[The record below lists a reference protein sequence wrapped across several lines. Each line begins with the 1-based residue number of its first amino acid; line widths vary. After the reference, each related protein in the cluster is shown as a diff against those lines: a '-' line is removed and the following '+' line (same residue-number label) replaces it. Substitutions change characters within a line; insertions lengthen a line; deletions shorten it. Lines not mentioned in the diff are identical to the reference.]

1 MSIDRLSYRSCT
13 KRTTHPQ
20 TNTIQSGYDEY
31 DACSQTWRRDEKDG
45 RLSSDFTRAAKCATL
60 SLTTTIA
67 PASSRCVSA
76 VYAATLCLSSSASGK
91 TPSVRSGL
99 TCDSR
104 VPGNRHVDCSLQ
116 DAIPD
121 SLQSESVRR
130 PYSGTKRKVSTHNS
144 ERCGLRKQAS
154 PPRVPRMAKE
164 SGTELSASRQTPD
177 EVRIVLETERRHAV
191 LAPVQAFS
199 LDDLYKCSALY
210 VRQEC

>member
-1 MSIDRLSYRSCT
+1 MPDS
-13 KRTTHPQ
+13 
-20 TNTIQSGYDEY
+20 
-31 DACSQTWRRDEKDG
+31 A
-45 RLSSDFTRAAKCATL
+45 FTRDAEGATL
-60 SLTTTIA
+60 FLTTTTA

-104 VPGNRHVDCSLQ
+104 VPGNRHVDCWLQ
-116 DAIPD
+116 GAIPD

-130 PYSGTKRKVSTHNS
+130 PYSGKQKKVSTYHS

-154 PPRVPRMAKE
+154 PPRVPRMAKGP
-164 SGTELSASRQTPD
+164 STKLSASRQTPD

-199 LDDLYKCSALY
+199 
-210 VRQEC
+210 RQSSRTFGMVVCRTAMLAHDID